1 MDKANK
7 LLTMGILTILLM
19 AMIATVAPARAQAE
33 TITTDKG
40 LYAIIFSDTNTGY
53 VNVTVT
59 MSNLDPT
66 AVYKVV
72 VSRFNGPESAAIEGT
87 FSLGYGEFRFTLPG
101 SRDARPADLAGT
113 WNATLYKKVG
123 ATYQLVTFVNF
134 GVWGINSNI
143 TNYGRILQVFGG
155 GFSSDKKVC
164 VVINK
169 TDTGEIITDDLFG
182 ENPAKCKVSTLPDA
196 TYGRVSNSSKPIP
209 STVEKGTYDVWLTDY
224 KMLPKVTSNVYENKT
239 SFTITDELMVKIIS
253 PADGSQFNRTQ
264 TVNVEAE
271 VLYMD
276 YEPVTA
282 GTVTALFDLPGGG
295 ASPYNKDKSITLTYD
310 PVSKTWKGSLKI
322 QKDNVTGT
330 WNITVAAQDNYGNNG
345 SDSVEIE
352 VFPAVL
358 VVTTVKDP
366 EDTVPRASWVT
377 WQVKITYEGD
387 GSLADL
393 NIPGCT
399 VYVVNATTNAI
410 VGSAYI
416 IKVATGYYNITWF
429 VPADAPLGA
438 YKFMIPK
445 NGLED
450 VVDPNKSCK
459 RNIGP
464 KAVVFSAP
472 FTVGITALNVVV
484 DTYAARDVTSQQK
497 AFEPGKT
504 VYIGASVTYKDSGVV
519 MSSGSVRAYIYNAT
533 GYLIA
538 EIPMTFYGDTRM
550 WWCSWSSTGYKA
562 GYYTVVVKARDIGG
576 NIGEGSTYFL
586 LAGATI
592 SPTKGTVPPDASVK
606 ATALDPAKTKYLVT
620 ASIFTDPVSG
630 KKLGTT
636 VTITG
641 TTFTPN
647 SKVNITITGLPY
659 LTGKTVFLAV
669 NVPTDASGAFT
680 YSFVFPTA
688 PKGTYTMTITD
699 AKGVTQTVTFTV
711 VPGLILTPGEVVG
724 SAMIKVIGTGYE
736 ASVPGTAMLL
746 NGTDALY
753 PIISMQIT
761 NWKTNANGTIATVTY
776 SEWPTGVTP
785 AFTMPYI
792 EPGVYSI
799 TLYMGKASATD
810 TVKVVNAFKQLP
822 AMITNLDD
830 LMTLLKYVN
839 VTLVG
844 VSGNVAILVTDVGV
858 VKADTA
864 TIKTML
870 TGMNATLVDV
880 KDGVV
885 TISTTV
891 GEIKTTVDALNATIV
906 SVSEDVVAIKTD
918 VGTIK
923 ADTATI
929 KTMLTRMN
937 ATLVSVSGSVATIST
952 TVGTIKASLD
962 ALSPKIDSISGS
974 VATISTTVGTI
985 KSSVDALSP
994 KVTSIEGDMAT
1005 VKTTM
1010 GTLTGKVESIDGN
1023 VATVKTDVGTIRAEL
1038 ATVKSDVSD
1047 VKDTVSEVPSA
1058 VSNVS
1063 LAVWVAVVLSLIAAI
1078 GSIVSLIMLRKK
1090 IA

>member
-1 MDKANK
+1 
-7 LLTMGILTILLM
+7 
-19 AMIATVAPARAQAE
+19 
-33 TITTDKG
+33 
-40 LYAIIFSDTNTGY
+40 
-53 VNVTVT
+53 
-59 MSNLDPT
+59 
-66 AVYKVV
+66 
-72 VSRFNGPESAAIEGT
+72 
-87 FSLGYGEFRFTLPG
+87 
-101 SRDARPADLAGT
+101 
-113 WNATLYKKVG
+113 
-123 ATYQLVTFVNF
+123 FVNF
-134 GVWGINSNI
+134 GVWGINSKI
-143 TNYGRILQVFGG
+143 INYGRILQVFGG
-155 GFSSDKKVC
+155 GFKDATNRVTFTIYNTSD
-164 VVINK
+164 N
-169 TDTGEIITDDLFG
+169 TDKITGILFDD
-182 ENPAKCKVSTLPDA
+182 EPAKCKVSTLPDA
-196 TYGRVSNSSKPIP
+196 TYGRISNSSKPIP
-209 STVEKGTYDVWLTDY
+209 SSVGAGNWTVELLDFVT
-224 KMLPKVTSNVYENKT
+224 LPTVKDVYETKVYFNTTNKL
-239 SFTITDELMVKIIS
+239 IVNIIS
-253 PADGSQFNRTQ
+253 PVDGSQFNRTQ

-276 YEPVTA
+276 YEPVTV
-282 GTVTALFDLPGGG
+282 GTVNATFEVGGK
-295 ASPYNKDKSITLTYD
+295 YKTITLTYD

-322 QKDNVTGT
+322 QKDNVTGPWT
-330 WNITVAAQDNYGNNG
+330 ITVDAQDNYGNTG
-345 SDSVEIE
+345 SDSVKIE
-352 VFPAVL
+352 VFPAWL

-366 EDTVPRASWVT
+366 EATVPRASWVT

-393 NIPGCT
+393 NIPDCT

-410 VGSAYI
+410 VGSAYMA
-416 IKVATGYYNITWF
+416 KVATGYYNITWF

-445 NGLED
+445 NGLKDAVE
-450 VVDPNKSCK
+450 
-459 RNIGP
+459 NIGP

-484 DTYAARDVTSQQK
+484 DTYAVYRDVTSQQK
-497 AFEPGKT
+497 AFAPGAT

-538 EIPMTFYGDTRM
+538 EIPMTFDGATRM

-688 PKGTYTMTITD
+688 PKGSYTMTITD

-724 SAMIKVIGTGYE
+724 SAMIKVIGTGYD
-736 ASVPGTAMLL
+736 ASVTGTAMLL

-761 NWKTNANGTIATVTY
+761 NWITNANGTIATVTY
-776 SEWPTGVTP
+776 SGWPTGVTP

-799 TLYMGKASATD
+799 TLYMDTASATD

-822 AMITNLDD
+822 AMITKLDD

-870 TGMNATLVDV
+870 TGMNAALVDV

-891 GEIKTTVDALNATIV
+891 GEIKATVDALNATIV

-1038 ATVKSDVSD
+1038 ATVRSDVSD

-1058 VSNVS
+1058 VGNVS

>member
-19 AMIATVAPARAQAE
+19 AMIAIVAPARAQAE

-59 MSNLDPT
+59 MNNLDPT

-72 VSRFNGPESAAIEGT
+72 VSRFNGPEYAAIEGT
-87 FSLGYGEFRFTLPG
+87 FSLGYGELKFTLPG

-134 GVWGINSNI
+134 GVWGINSKI
-143 TNYGRILQVFGG
+143 INYGRILQVFGG

-182 ENPAKCKVSTLPDA
+182 EDPAKCKVSTLPDA

-276 YEPVTA
+276 YEPVTV
-282 GTVTALFDLPGGG
+282 GTVNALFDLPGVG
-295 ASPYNKDKSITLTYD
+295 ASPYNKDKIITLTYD

-330 WNITVAAQDNYGNNG
+330 WTITVDAQDNYGNTG

-352 VFPAVL
+352 VFPAWL

-366 EDTVPRASWVT
+366 EATVPRASWVT

-410 VGSAYI
+410 VGSAYMA
-416 IKVATGYYNITWF
+416 KVATGYYNITWF

-450 VVDPNKSCK
+450 VVDPAKSLR

-464 KAVVFSAP
+464 KSVVFSAP

-484 DTYAARDVTSQQK
+484 DTYAVYRDVTSQQK
-497 AFEPGKT
+497 AFAPGAT
-504 VYIGASVTYKDSGVV
+504 VHIGASVTYKDSGVV

-538 EIPMTFYGDTRM
+538 EIPMTFDGATRM

-592 SPTKGTVPPDASVK
+592 SPTKGTVPPDASVE

-659 LTGKTVFLAV
+659 LTDKTVFLAV

-688 PKGTYTMTITD
+688 PSGSYTMTITD
-699 AKGVTQTVTFTV
+699 AKGVAQTVTFTV

-724 SAMIKVIGTGYE
+724 SAMIQVIGTGYS
-736 ASVPGTAMLL
+736 ADATGHAMLL

-753 PIISMQIT
+753 PIVSSQLTAWRT
-761 NWKTNANGTIATVTY
+761 NVNGTIKSAG
-776 SEWPTGVTP
+776 EWPITATP
-785 AFTMPYI
+785 AFIMPYI
-792 EPGVYSI
+792 EPGVYKV
-799 TLYMGKASATD
+799 TLYMKNATKPATYAD
-810 TVKVVNAFKQLP
+810 DIVKVVNAFKQLTT
-822 AMITNLDD
+822 MITKLDD
-830 LMTLLKYVN
+830 LVTLVKSVN

-844 VSGNVAILVTDVGV
+844 VYEDVAILVTDSGIIKADLSTVKTMLAGMNATLVSVNGDVAAIKTDVGV

-864 TIKTML
+864 
-870 TGMNATLVDV
+870 
-880 KDGVV
+880 
-885 TISTTV
+885 
-891 GEIKTTVDALNATIV
+891 ALR
-906 SVSEDVVAIKTD
+906 
-918 VGTIK
+918 
-923 ADTATI
+923 
-929 KTMLTRMN
+929 TMLTRMN

-952 TVGTIKASLD
+952 TIGTIKASLD